1 MGVRALMAYR
11 FANNSPDSGAH
22 DMDHHNA
29 GKIPRSRHFLSLL
42 LTSILSLLLSLPLL
56 AEDETKHQKDTFPD
70 TAALL
75 AAVIQRERAADLEV
89 QSLVF
94 KDNVIVSA
102 LDAAGQLRA
111 PRTETRYFNASEYNP
126 FALHIETNGKSLNI
140 PFFEILGRSRL
151 VPLEWS
157 DLQGTRVIAFSF
169 EAQSPVAKH
178 GDLESR
184 IAGDLRGTVWVSPE
198 DTSIVRFE
206 FQTVL
211 PIALG
216 KGFLGRI
223 DYLKGFL
230 QLQQGAGDLWLPA
243 RQEFVTQGKNTV
255 GFVVGV
261 RISKR
266 FRTQQ
271 TDELDRYAPVF
282 DMVRAKPS
290 PLRYGD

>member
-1 MGVRALMAYR
+1 MGIRALMAYR
-11 FANNSPDSGAH
+11 FANNSPYGGGH
-22 DMDHHNA
+22 EMDHHNA
-29 GKIPRSRHFLSLL
+29 RKIPRSRHFLRLL
-42 LTSILSLLLSLPLL
+42 LTIILSLLLSLPLL

-94 KDNVIVSA
+94 RDNVTVSA

-111 PRTETRYFNASEYNP
+111 PRTETRY
-126 FALHIETNGKSLNI
+126 LHIETNGKSLNI

-157 DLQGTRVIAFSF
+157 DRQGTRVIAFSF

-178 GDLESR
+178 GDLQSR
-184 IAGDLRGTVWVSPE
+184 IAGDLRGTVWVSPG

-230 QLQQGAGDLWLPA
+230 QMQQGAGDLWLPA

-271 TDELDRYAPVF
+271 TDELDRYTPVF